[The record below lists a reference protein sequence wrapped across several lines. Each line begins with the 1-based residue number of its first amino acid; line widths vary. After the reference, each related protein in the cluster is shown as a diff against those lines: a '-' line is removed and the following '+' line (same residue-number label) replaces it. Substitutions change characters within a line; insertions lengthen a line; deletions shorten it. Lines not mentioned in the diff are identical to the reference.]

1 MRYIVV
7 EVTCVDADLA
17 IKLLQEG
24 VNKRIKQCMKPQGG
38 ISITFNSDTKMYVA
52 CQAMIEK

>member
-7 EVTCVDADLA
+7 KVTNIDEDFA
-17 IKLLQEG
+17 IKLLQEE
-24 VNKRIKQCMKPQGG
+24 VNKQIKQFMKPQGG

-52 CQAMIEK
+52 CQAMVEK

>member
-7 EVTCVDADLA
+7 KVENVDADLA
-17 IKLLQEG
+17 IKLLQDE
-24 VNKRIKQCMKPQGG
+24 VYKQIKQRMKPQGG

-52 CQAMIEK
+52 CQAMVEK